1 MTPFPFSLL
10 TPSGPLLEEEAVFVG
25 VRSIEGSLGVL
36 ARHAPMVA
44 ACPPGVVRVQRAAGW
59 SYFATTG
66 AILSTDGHKVVVL
79 TDRAE
84 AVKDEAAALQTV
96 RHWHREEETEA

>member
-1 MTPFPFSLL
+1 MLD
-10 TPSGPLLEEEAVFVG
+10 EEAVFVG

-44 ACPPGVVRVQRAAGW
+44 ACPPGVVRVQRTAGW
-59 SYFATTG
+59 SYYATTG
-66 AILSTDGHKVVVL
+66 AILSTDGRKVVVL

-84 AVKDEAAALQTV
+84 EVKDEPTALLTV
-96 RHWHREEETEA
+96 QRWHRQEVEAEE